1 MLPTT
6 WSTALAPASVTIWR
20 SASAST
26 PYGFEL
32 RSPLTLSRLR
42 FHSISEMLA
51 TGVRPLVRSNRRPA
65 CLRAHAGAPRMSFGV
80 PEVSTPN
87 TFPSGATETPC
98 TPVANTPPA
107 PDVESKPLMKVVF
120 LPLATLTM
128 LLVMPMQ
135 NLFSPL
141 PWQSLPPLPAFAT

>member
-1 MLPTT
+1 
-6 WSTALAPASVTIWR
+6 
-20 SASAST
+20 
-26 PYGFEL
+26 
-32 RSPLTLSRLR
+32 
-42 FHSISEMLA
+42 
-51 TGVRPLVRSNRRPA
+51 
-65 CLRAHAGAPRMSFGV
+65 MSFGV

-98 TPVANTPPA
+98 TPVAKTPPA